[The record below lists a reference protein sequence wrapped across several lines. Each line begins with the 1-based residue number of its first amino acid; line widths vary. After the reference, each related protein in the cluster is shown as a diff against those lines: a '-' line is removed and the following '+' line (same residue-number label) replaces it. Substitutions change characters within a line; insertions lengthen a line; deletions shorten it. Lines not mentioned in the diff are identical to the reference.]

1 MKINLFLETKAL
13 FILYTSMPGS
23 CLLLPGLYFKVVTAT
38 NAGAHDEN
46 VTKVAAA
53 SVDKCS

>member
-13 FILYTSMPGS
+13 FILCTSMPGS
-23 CLLLPGLYFKVVTAT
+23 CLLLPGLYFKVVTG

>member
-13 FILYTSMPGS
+13 FILCTSMPGS
-23 CLLLPGLYFKVVTAT
+23 CLLLPGLYFKVVTG

-46 VTKVAAA
+46 VTKVATA